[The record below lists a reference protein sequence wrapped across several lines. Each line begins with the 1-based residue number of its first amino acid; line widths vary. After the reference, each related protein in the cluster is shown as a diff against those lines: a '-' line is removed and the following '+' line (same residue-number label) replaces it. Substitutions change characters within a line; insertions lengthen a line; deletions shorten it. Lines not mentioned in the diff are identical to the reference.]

1 LRPDPWLTPEV
12 VSQLARHNLL
22 RPLIKQQVLAELAS
36 EFPLAEEERRQVIE
50 GVRRERGLETPEALE
65 RFLAAN
71 LLEEN
76 DLRELAEQPLRLQ
89 RALEARFTARAGVRF
104 LSRKNQLDRVV
115 YSLLRVKD
123 PGLARE
129 LYLRIAEGEA
139 DFTDLASRYSE
150 GPERDSRGI
159 VGPVPLTQAHPQL
172 AERLRTAPV
181 ATLLEPFVV
190 ESWWLVVRLESQTSA
205 TLDQATERQMAA
217 ELLEE
222 WAEEEVGLRLANL
235 SRQRLAQQPAAP
247 QPDGPSPLVAR

>member
-1 LRPDPWLTPEV
+1 V

-50 GVRRERGLETPEALE
+50 GVRRERGLETPEALA

-76 DLRELAEQPLRLQ
+76 DLRDLAEQPLRLQ

-115 YSLLRVKD
+115 YSLLRVRE

-139 DFTDLASRYSE
+139 DFTDLAARYSE

-190 ESWWLVVRLESQTSA
+190 ESWWLVVRLESLASA
-205 TLDQATERQMAA
+205 TLDRATERQMAA
-217 ELLEE
+217 ELLDE

-247 QPDGPSPLVAR
+247 QPNGPGPLVAR